1 MPRLR
6 PAYDEFWHP
15 RYNEKQITVRSV
27 AGCPGDEGVFVRYA
41 DGLLVFLDMALFI
54 DDARERRFLPERSR
68 LATTRQHVLFESEGG
83 EREAVCSAL
92 IRSFYD
98 HHVEFQF
105 NTRDRNLGIEWGD
118 RIFRAR
124 IHRRMTQKELA
135 EAAGMLQS
143 AISRLETGRHVPR
156 PETIDRIADAL
167 RMAPFEIAA
176 ISPRQLPPPFWGR
189 VGPVRGPR

>member
-1 MPRLR
+1 MAIRR
-6 PAYDEFWHP
+6 RKYDEFWHP
-15 RYNEKQITVRSV
+15 RYNEKQITVRSA
-27 AGCPGDEGVFVRYA
+27 AGCAGDEGVFLRYA
-41 DGLLVFLDMALFI
+41 DGMLVFMDMDLVI
-54 DDARERRFLPERSR
+54 HDAKKRRFLPERSR
-68 LATTRQHVLFESEGG
+68 VATTRQHILFESESG
-83 EREAVCSAL
+83 EREAVCTAL

-105 NTRDRNLGIEWGD
+105 NTRDRHLGIEWGD

-124 IHRRMTQKELA
+124 IYRRMTQKELA

-143 AISRLETGRHVPR
+143 VISRLETGRHVPR

-167 RMAPFEIAA
+167 CMAPFEMAA

-189 VGPVRGPR
+189 VGPVRGSR